1 MSTHRFISWRQR
13 RGSFVATGLSLLGAL
28 LIALQL
34 ILLNSAGVLAAPIVQ
49 PQNQPQDIS
58 FAGVSVV
65 RVLSTYTPANGT
77 KTKPPV
83 TPSLQCTGLGVI
95 VSSWRTT
102 NVTEM
107 NNWLLTDGKLVDPTQ
122 ESCDIVPSKQMSLT
136 KIEVFLSSAYNT
148 TIQPALV
155 TLPVQQAANS
165 TTPSAIRCQQTVCSD
180 GLALVAFPEQSTHT
194 LPFVNLA
201 TTDRTQE
208 AKIALSQV
216 GAAASTLNLPPPNNK
231 ATDQYRSQVQ
241 QYMTPQRL
249 LAASTLP
256 IERGT
261 PIVNTTG
268 ELTGIST
275 GGNAVASVSDFANWV
290 NSVPELKVTHAN
302 PVQNAWKSGISAYFG
317 RNYAA
322 ASTDFQT
329 AANANVLF
337 EGAKQFKVLSDDQIA
352 ASKQKSPVSGGSE
365 QPIKVNFLGIT
376 FTFPDMRALAL
387 LGCVVFGV
395 LLLLVIALLIRGRTR
410 RRRVFKDYNEA
421 ERRAE
426 QDAQRIAAMEAA
438 QGAQR
443 SAQASQA
450 AAQPPFAA
458 GGAIGASPVA
468 VGDLRCPNCGNPVM
482 RGDNFC
488 SNCRMVLSPSE
499 SGHHMRVMPLPAQP
513 PEQSSP
519 VLPPQ
524 YSPVR
529 SIAEQPT
536 IEMPPEASHE
546 QSTLELASPVNG
558 QGDGEKTVPYSI
570 AIHQGRGSGYAVG
583 TRSDPGIK
591 RKYKPNEDSLFA
603 AQWEPDAGLQVASSG
618 LYVIA
623 DGMGGHANG
632 QDASRSAIQTIV
644 DFMLPKLSKNIDTRS
659 TDPGELLANAVQHA
673 NQVVHQHNL
682 ERRAD
687 MGTTVTAALIVGTTA
702 YVTNV
707 GDSRT
712 YLYREPEGLRK
723 VTNDHSVVAS
733 LVDAGIIKPDDI
745 YTHPKRN
752 QIYRSLGEKAQIEV
766 DTFVVQLQP
775 GDRLLLCSDGLWDM
789 VRDPKIEGIV
799 KSTFADPK
807 MTADMLIQA
816 ALDGGGEDNVS
827 VIVVSVTEKQPGNG
841 NGMRLL
847 AKPDSL
853 QMPKF

>member
-1 MSTHRFISWRQR
+1 M
-13 RGSFVATGLSLLGAL
+13 ATVLSLLGAL

-34 ILLNSAGVLAAPIVQ
+34 ILLNAVNVLAAPVAQ
-49 PQNQPQDIS
+49 PQDQPQDIS

-65 RVLSTYTPANGT
+65 RVLSTYTPENGT
-77 KTKPPV
+77 KIKPPI
-83 TPSLQCTGLGVI
+83 TPSVQCTGLGVI
-95 VSSWRTT
+95 VSSWQTT
-102 NVTEM
+102 NAAEM

-122 ESCDIVPSKQMSLT
+122 ESCDTAPSKQMSLT
-136 KIEVFLSSAYNT
+136 KLEVFLSSAYHT
-148 TIQPALV
+148 DIQFAPV
-155 TLPVQQAANS
+155 TLPGQQAANS
-165 TTPSAIRCQQTVCSD
+165 STPTTIRCQQAVCSD
-180 GLALVAFPEQSTHT
+180 GLALVAFQEQSIHT

-208 AKIALSQV
+208 AKIALSQAGTPAGTV
-216 GAAASTLNLPPPNNK
+216 SAPPPTMQSAK

-241 QYMTPQRL
+241 QFMTPQRVPT
-249 LAASTLP
+249 ASTATV
-256 IERGT
+256 ERGT
-261 PIVNTTG
+261 PIVNSTG

-275 GGNAVASVSDFANWV
+275 GGSAVASVSDFASWI
-290 NSVPELKVTHAN
+290 NSVPELKVTHVN
-302 PVQNAWKSGISAYFG
+302 PVQDAWKSGISAYFG
-317 RNYAA
+317 KNYPA
-322 ASTDFQT
+322 ASAYFQT
-329 AANANVLF
+329 AVNANALF
-337 EGAKQFKVLSDDQIA
+337 DGAKQFKLLSDNQIA
-352 ASKQKSPVSGGSE
+352 ASKQKSTTSGGSE
-365 QPIKVNFLGIT
+365 QPIAVKFLGIT
-376 FTFPDMRALAL
+376 FNFPDMRALAL
-387 LGCVVFGV
+387 LACVIFGV

-443 SAQASQA
+443 SAQSAQSSQA

-458 GGAIGASPVA
+458 VGGVGASPVA
-468 VGDLRCPNCGNPVM
+468 LGDLHCPNCGNPVM

-499 SGHHMRVMPLPAQP
+499 SGHHMRVMPQPAPEPLPPAP
-513 PEQSSP
+513 
-519 VLPPQ
+519 PPQ

-644 DFMLPKLSKNIDTRS
+644 DFMLPKLSKNIDIRS
-659 TDPGELLANAVQHA
+659 TNPGELLANAVQHA

-712 YLYREPEGLRK
+712 YLYREPEGLTK
-723 VTNDHSVVAS
+723 ITNDHSVVAS

-752 QIYRSLGEKAQIEV
+752 QIYRSLGEKSQIEV

-789 VRDPKIEGIV
+789 VRDPKIESIV

-827 VIVVSVTEKQPGNG
+827 VIVVSVTEKQTGNG
-841 NGMRLL
+841 NGMQLL
-847 AKPDSL
+847 AKPNSV
-853 QMPKF
+853 QMPKL